1 MLLLYVL
8 LLATVSFILLK
19 AKAVYNTFL
28 AMSTVVLLITG
39 CGDMQPLTEAEQIER
54 TIRQE
59 VSRDIKGLTAL
70 TTAAEATTYDGFAW
84 RRGERIQ
91 IRQRSE
97 QGLTLLAQAE
107 APAIIAIAVAHNIP
121 SFSVVRYQQG
131 WLVVFHTYVSSQC
144 QVVYAYAYRGNL
156 ADTQQ
161 CSNELFAGQANGK
174 CQSPINAQWQV
185 FKEWFF
191 AESLLNEGNPVCV
204 SKAAQGWQPLTE

>member
-1 MLLLYVL
+1 MT
-8 LLATVSFILLK
+8 TVSPILLK
-19 AKAVYNTFL
+19 AQAVYKTFL
-28 AMSTVVLLITG
+28 AMSTVLLLTSG
-39 CGDMQPLTEAEQIER
+39 CGDSQSLTEAEQIER

-59 VSRDIKGLTAL
+59 VSRDIKGLNAL

-91 IRQRSE
+91 IRQRDG
-97 QGLTLLAQAE
+97 QGLTLLAHAE

-131 WLVVFHTYVSSQC
+131 WLVVFRTYVSSQC
-144 QVVYAYAYRGNL
+144 PVVYAYAYRGSL
-156 ADTQQ
+156 ADTPQ
-161 CSNELFAGQANGK
+161 CTNELFAGQANGK
-174 CQSPINAQWQV
+174 CQSPINAEWQI

-204 SKAAQGWQPLTE
+204 SKAKQGWQPLTE